1 MVGITPTK
9 SRGIRATGGEL
20 LFEVLNNIFMGLFVL
35 LMVYPFWHILMYSL
49 SDVDLAS
56 RGGIFLWPRGFSSD
70 TYRVVLRNRVV
81 LSGFRVSSIV
91 TVAGTAAATMLT
103 ALTAYPL
110 SKKRLRGRT
119 AATLMVFFTML
130 FNGGLVPNYLLVKGL
145 GLIDTYAALILPG
158 MLSAWN
164 IFIMRNFFA
173 NIPDSLEESGRMD
186 GANDFVIFI
195 KILLPISKPVLAT
208 IALFYAVGYWNNYF
222 STVVY
227 INSRDKWA
235 LQAVLRD
242 IVSSASQAM
251 ERQGVTITELKSMTP
266 QTVTM
271 ATVVVATVP
280 ILVVYP
286 FIQKYFIQGIMVGSL
301 KG

>member
-1 MVGITPTK
+1 
-9 SRGIRATGGEL
+9 
-20 LFEVLNNIFMGLFVL
+20 
-35 LMVYPFWHILMYSL
+35 
-49 SDVDLAS
+49 
-56 RGGIFLWPRGFSSD
+56 
-70 TYRVVLRNRVV
+70 
-81 LSGFRVSSIV
+81 
-91 TVAGTAAATMLT
+91 
-103 ALTAYPL
+103 
-110 SKKRLRGRT
+110 
-119 AATLMVFFTML
+119 
-130 FNGGLVPNYLLVKGL
+130 
-145 GLIDTYAALILPG
+145 
-158 MLSAWN
+158 
-164 IFIMRNFFA
+164 MRNFFA

-186 GANDFVIFI
+186 GANDFVIFL